1 MPLGGYLVSAAI
13 STFDIGDLSFKDS
26 PDVDDSEALTTPFLR
41 GEKRGITKA
50 FKFVSI
56 QFHVV
61 CVVHEYNLSRSVCR
75 SFPSSAD
82 MISWYGCLFYC
93 PGQCLQVDLRTAVN
107 PAQHWA
113 LWHTWFQFR
122 CCDLPL
128 FTTTTCALYIHL
140 PTFPVTAR
148 ELSFVNVIPK
158 STLSEALAKLYI
170 QITSTF
176 PPFSSSSMM

>member
-1 MPLGGYLVSAAI
+1 MIYHKKGHGLNMPLGGYLVSAAI
-13 STFDIGDLSFKDS
+13 STFDIWDLSFKDS

-41 GEKRGITKA
+41 GAKRGITKA

-56 QFHVV
+56 QFHVI

-122 CCDLPL
+122 WLWPATVHKDYLCFIYPSSDFPCD
-128 FTTTTCALYIHL
+128 C
-140 PTFPVTAR
+140 
-148 ELSFVNVIPK
+148 K
-158 STLSEALAKLYI
+158 GAK
-170 QITSTF
+170 F
-176 PPFSSSSMM
+176 R